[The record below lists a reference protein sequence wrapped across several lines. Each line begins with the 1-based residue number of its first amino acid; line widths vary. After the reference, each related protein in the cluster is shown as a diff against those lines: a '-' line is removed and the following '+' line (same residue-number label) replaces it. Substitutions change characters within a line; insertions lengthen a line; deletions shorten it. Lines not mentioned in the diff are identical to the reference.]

1 MMTSVSIAGA
11 WRRTLFFLFLFSS
24 LFFYAPR
31 SLFSAESN
39 PLEKEFSEAAA
50 LYQKG
55 QDKEAETLFLK
66 IIKQDPT
73 SIRPRQFLGLIYA
86 RTKREEQAVGLF
98 QEIIKMSPQHWGGY
112 YGLGLVLKQVGAL
125 DQAKDALKAA
135 IGLSGKE
142 NPLLWLNFA
151 EIAEAQKKMNE
162 AVPAYQKVIESAQ
175 KDSKEMFQALTR
187 LNEIG
192 HDIATAEKAQDLLIK
207 AGAYI
212 QAEDPKNAVP
222 LYKEASDLLPKGKEI
237 RYLLGSIASLAGN
250 HDISEQALLEA
261 VTIDPAY
268 IPAHYALGR
277 LYELTGRTVEAIN
290 TYETILNLSRDE
302 TIQEIRPSKEALF
315 TLLDQQEVGEKTKE
329 AHRLVSVGE
338 WREAERTFQEAIL
351 IQPEKAVLHY
361 NLANFYHQSGQNKR
375 AEDVIEEALL
385 IEPDSRALRILLA
398 GVYREQRYFLKSIAA
413 YVKVMSLLH
422 EEPESLLH
430 LTAFS
435 GLIQSAVLLQ
445 KATAEAKLPY
455 LEGLR
460 QQSKE
465 PGLSLSFFLKAS
477 ALLPESPVLAY
488 SIGTVYTQ
496 MGENRQAFLQ
506 FKRAI
511 QGDSGFYTAHL
522 ALARVAIK
530 EQRYLSAI
538 SAYQRLLRL
547 DEAQLVELKLSTETL
562 EKEFLEAIQAWQR
575 TREGTRSLFQEA
587 VTATDKGEAG
597 KVIRLLLTAKKEEPE
612 NTALLF
618 SLGVTHA
625 AMGNWLEAERTFY
638 EVLEIDPFY
647 PGARFRLGAVQ
658 EAGEQLTKAKRTYGR
673 ILQLRDGSS
682 QRKENALE
690 QPEVQERF
698 DKLSALIQ
706 QRQIATRHAKRGVLM
721 FTNPDATK
729 ETFEIALWNFEQA
742 VKLYPAA
749 TQYLY
754 NLGLVQ
760 ERLIFGK
767 EGLSEEIARKIW
779 DDPHFLDKPIQT
791 YEESIRQ
798 NPNFPPIYIQLARLY
813 GALGEKEKA
822 IFVYKKGLDIG
833 FDPELEDVKK
843 IQQGLDVL
851 EKRFSGSMSFISRQD
866 SNFAL
871 TIPARTDFS
880 NILAIDLSYVLF
892 RKRAFEIPVSY
903 FQNTTPFYR
912 SQIFFSNHGVS
923 LGIQQELSY
932 ALSYK
937 LDARYNVSISE
948 GSGLSTLQT
957 RGSGSLTYR
966 RRIPTSSSLTYHYSD
981 MVFDGNKNLNR
992 TGQQIELSFAH
1003 TLSFTDSLSFS
1014 YAFISQDVPKARD
1027 NTYQGHNINLQ
1038 AQRRLPN
1045 NTFLRISGELGQD
1058 NFLHTDTVGN
1068 KKRRN
1073 LMYSYGAG
1081 LTVPWSPSISLTFD
1095 YLFRKN
1101 KSNLGPTPI
1110 SDQDI
1115 VQGRTSAL
1123 GDYQKRVWTVGVNV
1137 VF

>member
-1 MMTSVSIAGA
+1 MNSILIEGA
-11 WRRTLFFLFLFSS
+11 SRRILLLLFLSS
-24 LFFYAPR
+24 FLFFYAPPI
-31 SLFSAESN
+31 LFPAVSDKI
-39 PLEKEFSEAAA
+39 EKEFSEAAA

-55 QDKEAETLFLK
+55 QDKEAEALFLK
-66 IIKQDPT
+66 IIEQDPT

-86 RTKREEQAVGLF
+86 RTHREGQAIALF

-125 DQAKDALKAA
+125 DQAKDTFKVA
-135 IGLSGKE
+135 IGLSERE

-151 EIAEAQKKMNE
+151 EIAEVQKKMNE
-162 AVPAYQKVIESAQ
+162 AIPAYQKVIESGQ
-175 KDSKEMFQALTR
+175 KDSKEVLQALSR
-187 LNEIG
+187 LNEMG
-192 HDIATAEKAQDLLIK
+192 HDVTTAERVQDLLIK
-207 AGAYI
+207 AGEYI
-212 QAEDPKNAVP
+212 QAEDPKSAVP
-222 LYKEASDLLPKGKEI
+222 LYTEASDLLPKGKEI
-237 RYLLGSIASLAGN
+237 RYILGNIASLAGN
-250 HDISEQALLEA
+250 HERSEQALLEA
-261 VTIDPAY
+261 VTLDPAY
-268 IPAHYALGR
+268 IAAHYALGK
-277 LYELTGRTVEAIN
+277 LYELTGRTPEAIK

-302 TIQEIRPSKEALF
+302 TIPEIRPSKEALF
-315 TLLDQQEVGEKTKE
+315 ALLDQQEVGEKTKE
-329 AHRLVSVGE
+329 AHRLVSLGE
-338 WREAERTFQEAIL
+338 WREAERTFQETIL
-351 IQPEKAVLHY
+351 IQPDKAVLHY
-361 NLANFYHQSGQNKR
+361 NLASFYHQSGQNKR

-398 GVYREQRYFLKSIAA
+398 GVYREQRFFLKSIAA

-422 EEPESLLH
+422 DEPESLLH

-445 KATAEAKLPY
+445 KATAEASPPY

-460 QQSKE
+460 QQSQE
-465 PGLSLSFFLKAS
+465 PGLSLSSFLKAS
-477 ALLPESPVLAY
+477 AFLPESPVLAY
-488 SIGTVYTQ
+488 SIGTIYTQ

-506 FKRAI
+506 FKRAT

-522 ALARVAIK
+522 ALARAAIK
-530 EQRYLSAI
+530 EKRYLTAI
-538 SAYQRLLRL
+538 SSYQRLLRL
-547 DEAQLVELKLSTETL
+547 DEAQLTELKLKPETL

-575 TREGTRSLFQEA
+575 AREGTRILFNQA
-587 VTATDKGEAG
+587 VTATAQGEAG
-597 KVIRLLLTAKKEEPE
+597 KAIRLLLTAKKEEPE
-612 NTALLF
+612 NPALLF

-625 AMGNWLEAERTFY
+625 AMGNWLEGERSFH
-638 EVLEIDPFY
+638 EVLQIDPFY

-658 EAGEQLTKAKRTYGR
+658 EAFEQLTKAKRTYAR
-673 ILQLRDGSS
+673 IL
-682 QRKENALE
+682 NLE
-690 QPEVQERF
+690 EKNPIEQAEVQRRF
-698 DKLSALIQ
+698 DKLSTLIQ
-706 QRQIATRHAKRGVLM
+706 QRQIANRHAKRGVLTL
-721 FTNPDATK
+721 TNPDATK
-729 ETFEIALWNFEQA
+729 EMFETALWDFEQA
-742 VKLYPAA
+742 VKLHPAA
-749 TQYLY
+749 TQYRY

-779 DDPHFLDKPIQT
+779 DDRHFLDKPIQT
-791 YEESIRQ
+791 YEETIRQ
-798 NPNFPPIYIQLARLY
+798 NPNFPPIYIQLAKLF

-822 IFVYKKGLDIG
+822 IAVYKKGLNIG

-892 RKRAFEIPVSY
+892 RKRTFEIPVSY

-923 LGIQQELSY
+923 LGIQQNLNYS
-932 ALSYK
+932 LSYK
-937 LDARYNVSISE
+937 LDARYNVSLSE
-948 GSGLSTLQT
+948 GSGLSSLQA
-957 RGSGSLTYR
+957 RGSGSMTYR
-966 RRIPTSSSLTYHYSD
+966 RRIPTASSLTYHYSD
-981 MVFDGNKNLNR
+981 MVFESNKNLNR

-1027 NTYQGHNINLQ
+1027 NTYQGHTINLQ
-1038 AQRRLPN
+1038 AQRRLSN
-1045 NTFLRISGELGQD
+1045 NTFVRISGELGQD

-1073 LMYSYGAG
+1073 LMYAYGAG

-1101 KSNLGPTPI
+1101 KSNLGPTLI